1 MASGLPDDDELARL
15 QAEADHHR
23 RRLELYRAKAYGM
36 RPTSP
41 VRMRELERQATAAAD
56 RLAAAQA
63 RAAQAGS
70 GS

>member
-1 MASGLPDDDELARL
+1 MASGVPDHDELARL
-15 QAEADHHR
+15 KAEADHHR

-41 VRMRELERQATAAAD
+41 VRMRELERQATGAAD